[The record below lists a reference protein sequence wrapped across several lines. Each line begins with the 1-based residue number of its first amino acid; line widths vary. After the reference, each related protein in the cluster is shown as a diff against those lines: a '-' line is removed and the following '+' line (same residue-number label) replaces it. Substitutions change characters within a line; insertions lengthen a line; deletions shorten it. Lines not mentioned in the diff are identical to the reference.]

1 MYRREYPDIPGM
13 FDARFRE
20 YNRPNIYRE
29 FQASWLISL
38 VGKLIFFSV
47 RHSLRETTLVYK
59 RKKSLRSG
67 TLSLNAQVSGLD
79 I

>member
-38 VGKLIFFSV
+38 VGKFNLIFFYQPCFKGN
-47 RHSLRETTLVYK
+47 HL
-59 RKKSLRSG
+59 G
-67 TLSLNAQVSGLD
+67 